1 MKRRRERS
9 RFLMGNEITAGITMS
24 RIFPG
29 IFRRSSCRSGA
40 KLDCGDPDRPSPAR
54 GPLRYDL
61 IDSLFKI
68 DPNNTE
74 GLIGGPH
81 CFNQSIRGTLCLPS
95 ALSDCRRRLES
106 VSAIILGVRTLAKQE
121 TDLVL
126 ELHAYRHQGLIDCRE
141 SIMTRYLDLQS
152 FILRSR
158 VLKFYRQ
165 ALRTA
170 RRAPIHARD
179 ELRQTMRQE
188 MEKNRHCDDRQKIRF
203 LLSEGMQRLKGLDE
217 MLDMMGH
224 N

>member
-1 MKRRRERS
+1 MCY
-9 RFLMGNEITAGITMS
+9 
-24 RIFPG
+24 
-29 IFRRSSCRSGA
+29 SCR
-40 KLDCGDPDRPSPAR
+40 R
-54 GPLRYDL
+54 
-61 IDSLFKI
+61 
-68 DPNNTE
+68 
-74 GLIGGPH
+74 H
-81 CFNQSIRGTLCLPS
+81 CQIAVVVSNQSPPS
-95 ALSDCRRRLES
+95 FSEVKFKCIFCCRFHLQTIHRFYVKE
-106 VSAIILGVRTLAKQE
+106 VRTLAKQE

-141 SIMTRYLDLQS
+141 STMTRYLDLQS

-188 MEKNRHCDDRQKIRF
+188 IEKNRHCDDRQKIRF

>member
-1 MKRRRERS
+1 
-9 RFLMGNEITAGITMS
+9 MS

-106 VSAIILGVRTLAKQE
+106 VSAIILGAQKVFVDLLQLRLLNRVRTLAKQE